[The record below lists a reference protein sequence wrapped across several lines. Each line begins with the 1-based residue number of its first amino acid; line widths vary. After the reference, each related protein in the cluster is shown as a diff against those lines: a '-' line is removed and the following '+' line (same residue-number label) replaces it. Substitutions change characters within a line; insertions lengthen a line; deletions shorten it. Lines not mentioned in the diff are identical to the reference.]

1 MHHRKAPEHG
11 ALWESRLRTKVVR
24 LGLLTPSSNT
34 VLEPVVTQMV
44 SELPHVSA
52 HFSRFKVT
60 EIALSAGAL
69 NQFDDAEILRA
80 ASLLADAKVDVI
92 SWIGTSASWLGFERD
107 EQLVERLR
115 ETTGIKACT
124 CVLALRELFQ
134 KFGIKRVGLVT
145 PYTSDVQ
152 QRIASVWGAAG
163 VNCDVESHLGIRD
176 NFAFGEVTSAQ
187 IETMIRDVAKRG
199 VGAVAVV
206 CTNLR
211 GAPLVPQLEAELG
224 IPIFD
229 SVAATIW
236 KCLMETGLPAGP
248 LEKWGRV
255 FRQL

>member
-1 MHHRKAPEHG
+1 LTIKA
-11 ALWESRLRTKVVR
+11 VR
-24 LGLLTPSSNT
+24 IGLLTPSSNT
-34 VLEPVVTQMV
+34 VLEPVVAQML
-44 SELPHVSA
+44 SALPNVSA

-60 EIALSAGAL
+60 EIALSASAL

-115 ETTGIKACT
+115 EATGIKACT
-124 CVLALRELFQ
+124 CVLAFRELLRR
-134 KFGIKRVGLVT
+134 FGIRRVGLVT

-152 QRIASVWGAAG
+152 ERIASVWGASG
-163 VNCDVESHLGIRD
+163 FNCDVESHLGIRD

-187 IETMIRDVAKRG
+187 IETMIRDVAKQG
-199 VGAVAVV
+199 AEAVAIV

-211 GAPLVPQLEAELG
+211 GAPLVTQLEAELG

-229 SVAATIW
+229 SVAVTVW
-236 KCLMETGLPAGP
+236 KCLIETGLPAGP

-255 FRQL
+255 FRPL

>member
-1 MHHRKAPEHG
+1 M
-11 ALWESRLRTKVVR
+11 
-24 LGLLTPSSNT
+24 LTPSSNT
-34 VLEPVVTQMV
+34 VLEPVIVKMI
-44 SELPHVSA
+44 SELPDVSA

-60 EIALSAGAL
+60 EIALSADAL
-69 NQFDDAEILRA
+69 NQFNDAEILRA

-115 ETTGIKACT
+115 GSTGIKACT
-124 CVLALRELFQ
+124 CVLAFRELFRRS
-134 KFGIKRVGLVT
+134 GIKRVGLVT

-152 QRIASVWGAAG
+152 ERIASVWGGAG
-163 VNCDVESHLGIRD
+163 FNCEVERHLGIRD
-176 NFAFGEVTSAQ
+176 NFAFGEVTGAQ

-199 VGAVAVV
+199 VEAVAVV

-229 SVAATIW
+229 SVAVTLW
-236 KCLMETGLPAGP
+236 KCLMETGVPTGQ
-248 LEKWGRV
+248 LEKWGRL
-255 FRQL
+255 FKPL

>member
-1 MHHRKAPEHG
+1 M
-11 ALWESRLRTKVVR
+11 
-24 LGLLTPSSNT
+24 LTPSSNT
-34 VLEPVVTQMV
+34 VLEPIIARMI
-44 SELPHVSA
+44 SELPDVSA

-60 EIALSAGAL
+60 EIALSADAL
-69 NQFDDAEILRA
+69 NQFNDAEILRA

-115 ETTGIKACT
+115 GSTGIKACT
-124 CVLALRELFQ
+124 CVLAFRELFRRS
-134 KFGIKRVGLVT
+134 GIKRVGLVT

-152 QRIASVWGAAG
+152 ERIASVWGGAG
-163 VNCDVESHLGIRD
+163 FNCEVERHLGIRD
-176 NFAFGEVTSAQ
+176 NFAFGEVTGAQ

-199 VGAVAVV
+199 VEAVAVV

-229 SVAATIW
+229 SVAVTLW
-236 KCLMETGLPAGP
+236 KCLVEAGVSTRQ
-248 LEKWGRV
+248 LEKWGRL
-255 FRQL
+255 FKPL